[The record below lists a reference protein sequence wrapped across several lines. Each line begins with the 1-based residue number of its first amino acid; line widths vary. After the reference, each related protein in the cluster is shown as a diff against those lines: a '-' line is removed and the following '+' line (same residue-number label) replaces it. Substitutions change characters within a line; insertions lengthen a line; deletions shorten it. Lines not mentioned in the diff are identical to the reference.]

1 MRTLL
6 FVITLSFTSLASAD
20 DNIRFGSTL
29 LLSVGESEAIVKP
42 LVCRYADALQL
53 KVEKQDARIE
63 ALKVYYKDGSS
74 HTLKVEKE
82 LGKDERSNWLKLN
95 RRKCITKIRVDG
107 YAKRKMAEV
116 KIYGRRD

>member
-1 MRTLL
+1 MRYLFALSLL
-6 FVITLSFTSLASAD
+6 LSTTAIAGD
-20 DNIRFGSTL
+20 DFRLGLTL
-29 LLSVGESEAIVKP
+29 LLSIGESEAIVKP
-42 LVCRYADALQL
+42 LACRYTDALQL

-63 ALKVYYKDGSS
+63 ELKVFYKDGSS
-74 HTLKVEKE
+74 RTVKVGKE
-82 LGKDERSNWLKLN
+82 IGKDQRSAWLKLD